1 MNEFFDEVVELPL
14 KTNYRS
20 PQNIVKVANYIRDL
34 AEDDIQQDAFH
45 SVKPGSVK
53 IYTVQTQVQEGSLIT
68 DQILENLK
76 LGYSYQDMCIISRTN
91 AYLKTIVE
99 PALIRANIPYK
110 FANKR
115 NNKKLTQKP
124 INIVYFDFLSYLI
137 EPNLYATLSTVP
149 YLKDIGEAFADKLEK
164 SQIDRSIKL
173 DQTKLMFVQEYQ
185 KALDSLREDFE
196 EKPILAHMLAKFRR
210 VLYEFIKPIH
220 TEKQIQI
227 IEKTI
232 GYWYDF
238 YYQKNF
244 NWVEIFQ
251 TILFEIDEFDQDESH
266 NSIELATIH
275 SQKGLEHPISIVGG
289 FTYPKARTDEFNDA
303 HKMLYVQLTRAK
315 ERLIIVNSVNYVT
328 YDQRIIRDPYREP
341 IFDKLMFRIKNE
353 KKT

>member
-1 MNEFFDEVVELPL
+1 
-14 KTNYRS
+14 
-20 PQNIVKVANYIRDL
+20 
-34 AEDDIQQDAFH
+34 
-45 SVKPGSVK
+45 
-53 IYTVQTQVQEGSLIT
+53 
-68 DQILENLK
+68 
-76 LGYSYQDMCIISRTN
+76 
-91 AYLKTIVE
+91 
-99 PALIRANIPYK
+99 
-110 FANKR
+110 
-115 NNKKLTQKP
+115 
-124 INIVYFDFLSYLI
+124 
-137 EPNLYATLSTVP
+137 
-149 YLKDIGEAFADKLEK
+149 
-164 SQIDRSIKL
+164 
-173 DQTKLMFVQEYQ
+173 MFVQEYQ
-185 KALDSLREDFE
+185 KALDKLREDFE
-196 EKPILAHMLAKFRR
+196 EKPILAPMLAQFRR